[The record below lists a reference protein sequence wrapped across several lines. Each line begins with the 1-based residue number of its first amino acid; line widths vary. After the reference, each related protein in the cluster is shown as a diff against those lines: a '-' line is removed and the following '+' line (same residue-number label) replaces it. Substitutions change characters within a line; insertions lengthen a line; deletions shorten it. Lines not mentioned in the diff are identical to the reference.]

1 MSWRWHSFLKGELQ
15 IQAKFHGIDKLILK
29 CLWKNKRSRLHKTLL
44 KKSEVETCPNM
55 KTYSFTKLE
64 QIRQCDTG
72 AEINKVTAGLEDKAS
87 TWTHTYMGL

>member
-1 MSWRWHSFLKGELQ
+1 
-15 IQAKFHGIDKLILK
+15 
-29 CLWKNKRSRLHKTLL
+29 
-44 KKSEVETCPNM
+44 M

-87 TWTHTYMGL
+87 TWTHTYIGLWHMPEVAVQISEGRRNYLAITTQIGESEIRFPPQSINKSEF